1 MIKKTAM
8 KLLSFLLAVSTLL
21 GGYLAVQDL
30 FFTTETIEDIEDTK
44 ASIYTEYSEG
54 YIPLVY
60 TEISEFKDFLN
71 NNVGNIVKINSQ
83 ISFDI
88 VLPESKLA
96 HEVCDFDEFLDVV
109 RKKHLM

>member
-44 ASIYTEYSEG
+44 ASI
-54 YIPLVY
+54 
-60 TEISEFKDFLN
+60 
-71 NNVGNIVKINSQ
+71 
-83 ISFDI
+83 
-88 VLPESKLA
+88 
-96 HEVCDFDEFLDVV
+96 
-109 RKKHLM
+109 